1 MGINLEA
8 VESLSIE
15 ILNKKRKNIVFNTTY
30 RPLNKGTEICEN
42 YFKNLFAKND
52 TVNKHIVLVG
62 DFNLNVL
69 YFENNKKV
77 EHFINLMFR
86 CGMIPSINKPTRVT
100 ANTAATIGHIITNV
114 IIDTDFKTGI
124 LKSCISDHFAIKLA
138 FQIAEK
144 KMCNKSEQ
152 HIHKRIFNE
161 TSIESFRL
169 RLHDTFT

>member
-1 MGINLEA
+1 M
-8 VESLSIE
+8 
-15 ILNKKRKNIVFNTTY
+15 
-30 RPLNKGTEICEN
+30 
-42 YFKNLFAKND
+42 
-52 TVNKHIVLVG
+52 NKHIVLVG

-86 CGMIPSINKPTRVT
+86 CGIIPTINKPTRVT

-124 LKSCISDHFAIKLA
+124 LKSCISEHFAIKLA

-169 RLHDTFT
+169 RLHDRFNERFNERFKRFNKRFNERFCRTI

>member
-1 MGINLEA
+1 
-8 VESLSIE
+8 
-15 ILNKKRKNIVFNTTY
+15 
-30 RPLNKGTEICEN
+30 
-42 YFKNLFAKND
+42 
-52 TVNKHIVLVG
+52 
-62 DFNLNVL
+62 
-69 YFENNKKV
+69 
-77 EHFINLMFR
+77 MFR
-86 CGMIPSINKPTRVT
+86 CGMIPTINKSTRVT

-124 LKSCISDHFAIKLA
+124 LKSCISDHLAIKLA